1 METNMQE
8 TTIIC
13 DSSKMKTIRLR
24 KDGKAVEP
32 RRKIKIETLEERLR
46 KRS

>member
-1 METNMQE
+1 MPE

-13 DSSKMKTIRLR
+13 DLSKMKTIRLR
-24 KDGKAVEP
+24 KDGKAFEP

>member
-1 METNMQE
+1 MQE

-24 KDGKAVEP
+24 KDGKAVEH